1 MTTSQ
6 DPAAIEREV
15 LDFDADGTPRS
26 ARYGDVY
33 ASRAGAAAQ
42 SRAVF
47 LAGCGLLDA
56 PRSWAGRRQF
66 VVLETGFGLGS
77 NFLATWQAWRDD
89 AQRPDVLHYVA
100 VELHPVDAATLRAT
114 CVDPALQ
121 PLAEQLARA
130 WPPAVRGLHPLHFD
144 GGRVRLTL
152 ALGDVAQLLP
162 QLELGADAIYLDGF
176 SPERNP
182 AMWQPEVL
190 AAVGRLARPA
200 ARLASYTVARAVRDG
215 LEHAGF
221 ELRREAGFGGKAQ
234 RLQAVYAPRWRR
246 RRVEPR
252 AARPATAARDAL
264 VVGAALAGAATAR
277 SLRARGWS
285 VTLLDAGGELLP
297 AGLAH
302 LRESRDDNH
311 LTRLSRCGLAW
322 LRGALPAGCWI
333 DGGVLIAE
341 AGTAPLPAAGAALRC
356 GGRWNDGGVAAAG
369 TLLRAWLAEAGVT
382 PRRAAVHA
390 LRRDDDGCWCALAT
404 DGSVLARAGCVVLA
418 NALDAPRLLGASALH
433 GAELPLRGQR
443 GQGFV
448 LPDDA
453 LPGLRGLSRG
463 VMAHTYA
470 MPLPDAPGQLF
481 IGATYEDA
489 AAPALDAEQVW
500 AHIADGLQPLS
511 GQLPATPPASARLFC
526 GMRAVTPDR
535 RGAIG
540 AWPDFAALR
549 TPQAPLREWPRLTGV
564 HLHAGLG
571 SRGLVMATLGAEL
584 IAAELEGEPAPLE
597 RELLDAL
604 APGRFA
610 RRARLRAG

>member
-1 MTTSQ
+1 MTDDAS
-6 DPAAIEREV
+6 AIESEP

-26 ARYGDVY
+26 ARYDDVY

-47 LAGCGLLDA
+47 LAGCGLLEA
-56 PRSWAGRRQF
+56 PRDWAGRRQF
-66 VVLETGFGLGS
+66 VVLETGFGLGG
-77 NFLATWQAWRDD
+77 NFLATWAAWRDD
-89 AQRPDVLHYVA
+89 AQRCDVLHYVA
-100 VELHPVDAATLRAT
+100 IERHPVDAAALREA
-114 CVDPALQ
+114 CVDAALQ
-121 PLAEQLARA
+121 PLATQLARA
-130 WPPAVRGLHPLHFD
+130 WPAAVRGLHPMHFD
-144 GGRVRLTL
+144 DGRVRLTL

-176 SPERNP
+176 APTRNP

-190 AAVGRLARPA
+190 AAVARLARPG

-215 LEHAGF
+215 LEQAGF
-221 ELRREAGFGGKAQ
+221 EVRREDGFGGKAH

-252 AARPATAARDAL
+252 AARPADAARSAL
-264 VVGAALAGAATAR
+264 VIGAALAGAATAR
-277 SLRARGWS
+277 ALRARGWD
-285 VTLLDAGGELLP
+285 VTVLDAGGALLP

-302 LRESRDDNH
+302 RRESRDDNH

-322 LRGALPAGCWI
+322 LRGALPDGCWI
-333 DGGVLIAE
+333 DGGVLMAE
-341 AGTAPLPAAGAALRC
+341 AGTVPAPDAGAALRC
-356 GGRWNDGGVAAAG
+356 GGRWSDGGVGAAAA
-369 TLLRAWLAEAGVT
+369 LIRAWLADAGVM
-382 PRRAAVHA
+382 PQRAAVHA
-390 LRRDDDGCWCALAT
+390 LRRDADGRWCALAA
-404 DGSVLARAGCVVLA
+404 DGGVLARAGCVVLA
-418 NALDAPRLLGASALH
+418 NALDAPRLLAASALH

-448 LPDDA
+448 LPDSDLPA
-453 LPGLRGLSRG
+453 LRALSRG
-463 VMAHTYA
+463 VMAETYA

-489 AAPALDAEQVW
+489 AAPALDAAQVW
-500 AHIADGLQPLS
+500 THVAGGLR
-511 GQLPATPPASARLFC
+511 QLLGELPSAPPAAARLFC

-549 TPQAPLREWPRLTGV
+549 TPHAPLREWPTLDGV
-564 HLHAGLG
+564 YLHCGLG

-584 IAAELEGEPAPLE
+584 IASELEGEPAPLE

-604 APGRFA
+604 SPGRFA
-610 RRARLRAG
+610 RRARLRAS